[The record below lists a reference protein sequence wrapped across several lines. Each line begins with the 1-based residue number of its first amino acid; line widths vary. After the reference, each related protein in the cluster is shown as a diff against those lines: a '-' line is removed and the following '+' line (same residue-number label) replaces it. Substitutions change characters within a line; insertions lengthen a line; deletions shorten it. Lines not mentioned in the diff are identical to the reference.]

1 MDRKNAIIALL
12 AVLLIFCTATS
23 YLSYQQQ
30 QHMIAVQGDIIENLI
45 SARNAGNAGRAEN
58 PAFINGSEAGS
69 SSSANIVAVRSDT
82 HSGVIGKVYVELKDG
97 NGDVLVN
104 TNPFVEPD
112 TQYSVR
118 EAVAIAEN
126 FTNINVSNKDIVV
139 SFAINGTLIGGPSAG
154 AATTVATIAAMEGAQ
169 VRQDV
174 AITGTIE
181 EGGYIG
187 QVGGVFDKAV
197 AAEKNGM
204 TLFLVPNGQ
213 KKLIYYEQQTEE
225 RDIFGFTFTRVY
237 YTPKEIDL
245 GEYMEGTMDVEEVS
259 TIGEAVTYMIAE
271 YDFII

>member
-12 AVLLIFCTATS
+12 AVLLIISTVTS

-30 QHMIAVQGDIIENLI
+30 QHMIAAQGDIIENLI
-45 SARNAGNAGRAEN
+45 SARNNAGTTDRAEN
-58 PAFINGSEAGS
+58 PAYTNVSEVGS

-82 HSGVIGKVYVELKDG
+82 RVGVIGKVYVELKDG
-97 NGDVLVN
+97 DGDVLVN

-154 AATTVATIAAMEGAQ
+154 AATTVATIAAMEGTQ

-197 AAEKNGM
+197 AAEKDGM
-204 TLFLVPNGQ
+204 NLFLVPNGQ
-213 KKLIYYEQQTEE
+213 KKVIYYEQQIEE
-225 RDIFGFTFTRVY
+225 RNIFGFSFTRVY

-259 TIGEAVTYMIAE
+259 TIGEAVTYIIAE
-271 YDFII
+271 YDF

>member
-1 MDRKNAIIALL
+1 MNRKNAIIAVLTI
-12 AVLLIFCTATS
+12 LLIFSTATS

-30 QHMIAVQGDIIENLI
+30 QHMIAAQGDIIEKLI
-45 SARNAGNAGRAEN
+45 SARNAETADRAEN
-58 PAFINGSEAGS
+58 QTFINGSEGVS

-97 NGDVLVN
+97 KGDVLVN

-154 AATTVATIAAMEGAQ
+154 AATTVATIAAMEGTQ

-213 KKLIYYEQQTEE
+213 KKVIYYEQQTEE

>member
-12 AVLLIFCTATS
+12 AVLLIFCTSTS
-23 YLSYQQQ
+23 YLIYQQQ
-30 QHMIAVQGDIIENLI
+30 QHVIEAQGDIIEILI
-45 SARNAGNAGRAEN
+45 SARNAETAESTEKQ
-58 PAFINGSEAGS
+58 AFINGSEGAS

-82 HSGVIGKVYVELKDG
+82 HSGVIGKVHVELKEG

-118 EAVAIAEN
+118 EAVTIAEN
-126 FTNINVSNKDIVV
+126 FTNINVSNKDIIV

-181 EGGYIG
+181 QGGYIG
-187 QVGGVFDKAV
+187 QVSGVFDKAV

-204 TLFLVPNGQ
+204 TLFLVPSGQ
-213 KKLIYYEQQTEE
+213 KKVIYYEQQIEE
-225 RDIFGFTFTRVY
+225 RDIIFGFTFTRVY

-245 GEYMEGTMDVEEVS
+245 GEYMEGKMEVEEVS
-259 TIGEAVTYMIAE
+259 TIGEAVTYMIG
-271 YDFII
+271 

>member
-1 MDRKNAIIALL
+1 MDRKNAIIAVLTI
-12 AVLLIFCTATS
+12 LLIISTS
-23 YLSYQQQ
+23 ASYIVYQQQ
-30 QHMIAVQGDIIENLI
+30 QQMIEAQDDIIEKLI
-45 SARNAGNAGRAEN
+45 SARHAGTASRAES
-58 PAFINGSEAGS
+58 PASINVPEGAN
-69 SSSANIVAVRSDT
+69 SANIVAVRSDT
-82 HSGVIGKVYVELKDG
+82 HLGVLGKVLVKITEG

-104 TNPFVEPD
+104 TNPFVEPT

-118 EAVAIAEN
+118 EAVTIAEN
-126 FTNINVSNKDIVV
+126 FTNMNVSNKDIIV

-181 EGGYIG
+181 QGGYIG

-213 KKLIYYEQQTEE
+213 RKVIYYEQKIEE
-225 RDIFGFTFTRVY
+225 RDIFGFAFTRVY

-245 GEYMEGTMDVEEVS
+245 GEYMEGKMEVEEVS
-259 TIGEAVTYMIAE
+259 TIGEAVTYMIV
-271 YDFII
+271 